1 MPELSRRGL
10 CVHSLSVLSRLGYVR
25 KADGRTTVVLEKEYG
40 PGLLRLERHT
50 EIWVLWCFDRNDT
63 PEKNATLQVN
73 SRGKSESRLTGVFA
87 THSPIHPNL
96 ITMTQCKVISVQA
109 NVIGMDSQG
118 MTWSTHYYA

>member
-1 MPELSRRGL
+1 M
-10 CVHSLSVLSRLGYVR
+10 
-25 KADGRTTVVLEKEYG
+25 LEKEYG

-73 SRGKSESRLTGVFA
+73 SRGKSESPLTGVFA
-87 THSPIHPNL
+87 TYPFVRPNL
-96 ITMTQCKVISVQA
+96 ITMTRGKVISVEA
-109 NVIGMDSQG
+109 NVIEMDSQG